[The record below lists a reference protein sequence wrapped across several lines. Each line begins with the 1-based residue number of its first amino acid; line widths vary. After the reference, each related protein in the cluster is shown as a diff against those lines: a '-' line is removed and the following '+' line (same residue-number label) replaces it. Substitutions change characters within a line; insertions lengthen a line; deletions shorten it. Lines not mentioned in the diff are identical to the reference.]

1 VGHPRERV
9 DGGGAHPRPP
19 VRAPET
25 IVRIKRL
32 SMPRYGKLGRDD
44 LHNRIAQIHA
54 LCMAYE
60 LELGASRDDEDQD
73 TSGVGGGGGGG

>member
-9 DGGGAHPRPP
+9 DGASANALAL
-19 VRAPET
+19 VRATET

-60 LELGASRDDEDQD
+60 LELGARRDDEDQD